1 MNLPVI
7 EQSQRPATG
16 AARERT
22 VSAARDVTLQLLN
35 YCRMRNWAGYDPYDA
50 LNSKL
55 FNALPFLQFRLPR
68 LVFTQA
74 LKRSPIILRPL
85 LLVPRTQ
92 NPKGLA
98 LFVAALLKLARTGL
112 LSEQKNIAVELAD
125 KLLELRS
132 EKMQH
137 ACWGYNFPWQTRI
150 TLVPRGCP
158 NIICTTF
165 AANALLDLYE
175 QISQPRYLEA
185 ACSAAEFILEV
196 LFWRQSD
203 SLGCFSYTPLWR
215 SAVHNANLLGAVL
228 LCRLYSQT
236 GERKFL
242 EPALMAARY
251 SAGKQ
256 YPDGA
261 WDYGESDS
269 PSQRWKD
276 NFHTGYNLCA
286 LRDIARYAET
296 SEFDRHIDLGFKFY
310 RNHFFAEG
318 GVPKYYHNATFP
330 IDIHSVAQSIITLL
344 QFKDVRPDNVELAD
358 SVLNWALSNMWDE
371 ERYFYAQKLPYFTTK
386 IPYMRWAQAWMLLA
400 LATFLEDAALR
411 SGNR

>member
-35 YCRMRNWAGYDPYDA
+35 YCRMRDWAGYDPYDA

-55 FNALPFLQFRLPR
+55 FNALPFLQFALPR

-74 LKRSPIILRPL
+74 LKRSPINLRPL

-98 LFVAALLKLARTGL
+98 LFLAAVLKLQRTGLISGDGVPLKLADR
-112 LSEQKNIAVELAD
+112 
-125 KLLELRS
+125 LLELRS
-132 EKMQH
+132 EKMQY

-175 QISQPRYLEA
+175 EERQPRYLEA
-185 ACSAAEFILEV
+185 ACSAAEFILDV

-203 SLGCFSYTPLWR
+203 SLGCFS
-215 SAVHNANLLGAVL
+215 
-228 LCRLYSQT
+228 
-236 GERKFL
+236 
-242 EPALMAARY
+242 
-251 SAGKQ
+251 
-256 YPDGA
+256 
-261 WDYGESDS
+261 
-269 PSQRWKD
+269 
-276 NFHTGYNLCA
+276 
-286 LRDIARYAET
+286 
-296 SEFDRHIDLGFKFY
+296 
-310 RNHFFAEG
+310 
-318 GVPKYYHNATFP
+318 
-330 IDIHSVAQSIITLL
+330 
-344 QFKDVRPDNVELAD
+344 
-358 SVLNWALSNMWDE
+358 
-371 ERYFYAQKLPYFTTK
+371 
-386 IPYMRWAQAWMLLA
+386 
-400 LATFLEDAALR
+400 
-411 SGNR
+411 